1 MSIQDT
7 YNPETPTIVFDS
19 VKKLIFGIDVHHR
32 INELLKTMA
41 ATKPLIVTDK
51 GVVESGIADKIKGA
65 TEGNEITATVWDEL
79 ATEPTVESM
88 DAVKEFVRQ
97 GDFDAVIGLGGGSS
111 MDTAKIAALMKSNPG
126 NVSDYFKRK
135 FEKTRLPLMLVPT
148 TSGTG
153 AEMTGDI
160 VFSVADQ
167 KRWFSDS
174 KALPD
179 IALVDPMLT
188 LTVPPRVTAHTGLDA
203 LGHAVEALMTTY
215 ASPLSDAFAFPP
227 IRWIIDYLERAY
239 HQGRDITA
247 RYYMSLA
254 ATTAGLVNQN
264 VPATLP
270 HSVGYTLTHRY
281 KLPHG
286 ASCSIPLPYCMR
298 YNLSMCVD
306 KFAVIG
312 GFFGITSGSKRDIA
326 MKAIEAIRRLNADLD
341 VPTSLKELGVP
352 RDQLPIL
359 AKEFIEKY
367 PRPYN
372 ICKID
377 IPKAEKLYQY
387 MWEGTIW

>member
-1 MSIQDT
+1 MSSSDT

-19 VKKLIFGIDVHHR
+19 VKRLIFGIDVHRR
-32 INELLKTMA
+32 INDLLKTMGSA
-41 ATKPLIVTDK
+41 KPLIVTDK
-51 GVVESGIADKIKGA
+51 GVVGSGVADKIKSSA
-65 TEGNEITATVWDEL
+65 EGNGITATIWDDL
-79 ATEPTVESM
+79 ATEPTVETM
-88 DAVKEFVRQ
+88 DAVKDFVRQ
-97 GDFDAVIGLGGGSS
+97 DDFDAAIGLGGGSS
-111 MDTAKIAALMKSNPG
+111 MDTAKIAALMKTNPG

-135 FEKTRLPLMLVPT
+135 FEKARLPLILVPT

-160 VFSVADQ
+160 VFSVSNQ
-167 KRWFSDS
+167 KRWYSDT

-179 IALVDPMLT
+179 IALVDPVLT
-188 LTVPPRVTAHTGLDA
+188 VTVPPRVTAHTGLDA

-227 IRWIIDYLERAY
+227 IKWIIDYLERAY
-239 HQGRDITA
+239 NQGRDINA

-281 KLPHG
+281 NLPHG
-286 ASCSIPLPYCMR
+286 ASCAIPLPYCMR
-298 YNLSMCVD
+298 YNLSMCIE

-312 GFFGITSGSKRDIA
+312 GFFGITAGSRREIA
-326 MKAIEAIRRLNADLD
+326 MKTIEAIKGLNADLD

-352 RDQLPIL
+352 RDQLPVL

-377 IPKAEKLYQY
+377 VPKAEKLYQH